1 MKHTKHSL
9 ELTEKI
15 SYEINNNT
23 FHHHY
28 HILYDIGQLYNS
40 SDTITY
46 VELGCYAGGSA
57 CLMLQ
62 RPNTNV
68 ISIDLGTP
76 MPKDVVY
83 ENVRKL
89 NIHAN
94 LYTYIQGDSQ
104 SDETYNKLISQIG
117 TIDILFIDADHSY
130 QGVIN
135 DFLRYHDLVKSG
147 GYIIFDDY
155 NDYMHCPEVKPAVT
169 KLIEQH
175 GKYYDVI
182 GTLPNIYNARP
193 AEYKDGNVFT
203 IRKL

>member
-1 MKHTKHSL
+1 MKHTKQSL

-15 SYEINNNT
+15 SNEINNNT

-28 HILYDIGQLYNS
+28 HILYDIGQLYNPN
-40 SDTITY
+40 DTITY

-68 ISIDLGTP
+68 ISIDLGSP
-76 MPKDVVY
+76 MPKEVVY

-89 NIHAN
+89 NIHN
-94 LYTYIQGDSQ
+94 NSYTYIQGDSQ
-104 SDETYNKLISQIG
+104 SEETYGKLINQFNK
-117 TIDILFIDADHSY
+117 IDILFIDADHSY

-135 DFLRYHDLVKSG
+135 DFLRYHSIVKSG

-155 NDYMHCPEVKPAVT
+155 NDYIHCPEVKPAVT
-169 KLIEQH
+169 ELIEQYR
-175 GKYYDVI
+175 KQYDVI
-182 GTLPNIYNARP
+182 GTLSNIYEARP
-193 AEYKDGNVFT
+193 ASYKDGNVF
-203 IRKL
+203 IIKKL